1 MISLVYQNFK
11 IHKNVN
17 SVQIRVF
24 FIANK
29 PEKVKKKS
37 YFYRQKPF
45 RVERGQFEL
54 SEVSL
59 RSFPA

>member
-11 IHKNVN
+11 IHENVN
-17 SVQIRVF
+17 SVLIHVF

-29 PEKVKKKS
+29 QEKVKKS
-37 YFYRQKPF
+37 YFYRQRPF